1 MARYTGP
8 RGRRDRRA
16 GVMLSN
22 MRKNPL
28 ERKPYPPGEH
38 GRGRHRQTEYGVRLL
53 EKQKARWYYGV
64 SEKQFRRAY
73 DRATRMQGVSG
84 ENLLRLMELRMDN
97 VVFRMGFG
105 TSRPQ
110 ARQLVVHGHFLLNG
124 RKHNIPSAILKPGD
138 VITVRGEEPTAR
150 ADSERGRE
158 RRGGS
163 AVAGGGP
170 RQLHGSCSAHA
181 GSGRDRHAG
190 RGAADHRVL
199 QPLVS

>member
-1 MARYTGP
+1 
-8 RGRRDRRA
+8 
-16 GVMLSN
+16 MLSN

-38 GRGRHRQTEYGVRLL
+38 GRGRQRQTEFGIRLL

-73 DRATRMQGVSG
+73 DKANRMQGVTG

-97 VVFRMGFG
+97 VIFRMGFA

-124 RKHNIPSAILKPGD
+124 RKHNIPSAILKPGG
-138 VITVRGEEPTAR
+138 VVTVREKSRNLEPIR
-150 ADSERGRE
+150 A
-158 RRGGS
+158 
-163 AVAGGGP
+163 AVEQVVAVP
-170 RQLHGSCSAHA
+170 PWLE
-181 GSGRDRHAG
+181 
-190 RGAADHRVL
+190 ADHDNFTGRVL
-199 QPLVS
+199 HTPSRDEIDTPVEEQLIVEFYSR

>member
-8 RGRRDRRA
+8 KARRDRRA

-38 GRGRHRQTEYGVRLL
+38 GRGRQRQTEFGVRLL

-73 DRATRMQGVSG
+73 DKANRMQGVTG

-97 VVFRMGFG
+97 VIFRMGFA

-110 ARQLVVHGHFLLNG
+110 ARQLVVHAHFLLNG

-138 VITVRGEEPTAR
+138 VIMVRENSRNLEPIR
-150 ADSERGRE
+150 I
-158 RRGGS
+158 
-163 AVAGGGP
+163 AVDQVVAVP
-170 RQLHGSCSAHA
+170 PWLE
-181 GSGRDRHAG
+181 
-190 RGAADHRVL
+190 ADHDNFTGRILHTPSRDEIDTPVEEQL
-199 QPLVS
+199 IVEFYSR

>member
-16 GVMLSN
+16 GVMLSS

-28 ERKPYPPGEH
+28 EKKPYPPGEH
-38 GRGRHRQTEYGVRLL
+38 GRGRHRQTEFGLRLM

-64 SEKQFRRAY
+64 SEKQFRKAY
-73 DRATRMQGVSG
+73 DKATRMQGVSG

-97 VVFRMGFG
+97 VVFRMGFA

-138 VITVRGEEPTAR
+138 VITVREKSRNLEPIGA
-150 ADSERGRE
+150 AVEQV
-158 RRGGS
+158 
-163 AVAGGGP
+163 VAGSPRVGGG
-170 RQLHGSCSAHA
+170 HHKFTS
-181 GSGRDRHAG
+181 
-190 RGAADHRVL
+190 RVL
-199 QPLVS
+199 PTPNPAEIDTPVEEQLIIEFYSR

>member
-8 RGRRDRRA
+8 KGRRDRRA

-38 GRGRHRQTEYGVRLL
+38 GRGRQRQTEFGMRLL

-73 DRATRMQGVSG
+73 DKANRMQGVTG
-84 ENLLRLMELRMDN
+84 ENVLRLMELRMDN
-97 VVFRMGFG
+97 VIFRMGFA

-124 RKHNIPSAILKPGD
+124 RKHNIPSAILKAGD
-138 VITVRGEEPTAR
+138 VITVREKSRDLEPIRAAVDQVVAVPPWLEANHDNFTGRILHTPSREEIDTPV
-150 ADSERGRE
+150 EE
-158 RRGGS
+158 
-163 AVAGGGP
+163 
-170 RQLHGSCSAHA
+170 QLIVEFYS
-181 GSGRDRHAG
+181 R
-190 RGAADHRVL
+190 
-199 QPLVS
+199 

>member
-8 RGRRDRRA
+8 KARRDRRA

-38 GRGRHRQTEYGVRLL
+38 GRGRQRQTEFGIRLL

-73 DRATRMQGVSG
+73 DKANRMQGVTG

-97 VVFRMGFG
+97 VIFRMGFA

-124 RKHNIPSAILKPGD
+124 RKHNIPSAILKPGG
-138 VITVRGEEPTAR
+138 VVTVREKSRNLEPI
-150 ADSERGRE
+150 
-158 RRGGS
+158 
-163 AVAGGGP
+163 
-170 RQLHGSCSAHA
+170 
-181 GSGRDRHAG
+181 
-190 RGAADHRVL
+190 GAAVEQVVAVPPWLEADHDNFTGRVL
-199 QPLVS
+199 HTPSRDEIDTPVEEQLIVEFYSR

>member
-8 RGRRDRRA
+8 RARRDRRA

-38 GRGRHRQTEYGVRLL
+38 GRGRQRQTEFGIRLL

-73 DRATRMQGVSG
+73 DKANRMQGVTG

-97 VVFRMGFG
+97 VIFRMGFA

-138 VITVRGEEPTAR
+138 VVTVREKSRNLEPI
-150 ADSERGRE
+150 
-158 RRGGS
+158 
-163 AVAGGGP
+163 
-170 RQLHGSCSAHA
+170 
-181 GSGRDRHAG
+181 
-190 RGAADHRVL
+190 GAAVEQVVAVPPWLEADHDNFKGRVL
-199 QPLVS
+199 HTPSRDEIDTPVEEQLIVEFYSR

>member
-1 MARYTGP
+1 VARYTGP
-8 RGRRDRRA
+8 KARRDRRA

-38 GRGRHRQTEYGVRLL
+38 GRGRQRQTEFGIRLL

-73 DRATRMQGVSG
+73 DKANRMQGVTG

-97 VVFRMGFG
+97 VIFRMGFA

-124 RKHNIPSAILKPGD
+124 RKHNIPSAILKPGG
-138 VITVRGEEPTAR
+138 VVTVREKSRNLEPI
-150 ADSERGRE
+150 
-158 RRGGS
+158 
-163 AVAGGGP
+163 
-170 RQLHGSCSAHA
+170 
-181 GSGRDRHAG
+181 
-190 RGAADHRVL
+190 GAAVEQVVAVPPWLEADHDNFTGRVL
-199 QPLVS
+199 HTPSRDEIDTPVEEQLIVEFYSR

>member
-1 MARYTGP
+1 
-8 RGRRDRRA
+8 
-16 GVMLSN
+16 MLSN

-38 GRGRHRQTEYGVRLL
+38 GRGRQRQTEFGIRLL

-73 DRATRMQGVSG
+73 DKANRMQGVTG

-97 VVFRMGFG
+97 VIFRMGFA

-124 RKHNIPSAILKPGD
+124 RKHNIPSAVLKPGG
-138 VITVRGEEPTAR
+138 VVTVREKSRNLEPI
-150 ADSERGRE
+150 
-158 RRGGS
+158 
-163 AVAGGGP
+163 
-170 RQLHGSCSAHA
+170 
-181 GSGRDRHAG
+181 
-190 RGAADHRVL
+190 GAAVEQVVAVPPWLEADHDNFTGRVL
-199 QPLVS
+199 HTPSRDEIDTPVEEQLIVEFYSR

>member
-1 MARYTGP
+1 
-8 RGRRDRRA
+8 
-16 GVMLSN
+16 MLSN

-38 GRGRHRQTEYGVRLL
+38 GRGRQRQTEFGIRLL

-73 DRATRMQGVSG
+73 DKANRMQGVTG

-97 VVFRMGFG
+97 VIFRMGFA

-138 VITVRGEEPTAR
+138 VIMVREKSRNLEPIR
-150 ADSERGRE
+150 A
-158 RRGGS
+158 
-163 AVAGGGP
+163 AVEQVVAVP
-170 RQLHGSCSAHA
+170 PWLE
-181 GSGRDRHAG
+181 
-190 RGAADHRVL
+190 ADHDNFTGRVL
-199 QPLVS
+199 HTPSRDEIDTPVEEQLIVEFYSR

>member
-16 GVMLSN
+16 GVMFSN
-22 MRKNPL
+22 KRKNPL
-28 ERKPYPPGEH
+28 ERKPDPPGEH
-38 GRGRHRQTEYGVRLL
+38 GRGRQRQTEYGVRLL

-73 DRATRMQGVSG
+73 DKATRMQGVSG
-84 ENLLRLMELRMDN
+84 ENLLRLMELRIDN
-97 VVFRMGFG
+97 VVFRMGFA

-138 VITVRGEEPTAR
+138 VITVREKSHNLEPIANAVEQVVAVPPWLE
-150 ADSERGRE
+150 ADHDNFTGR
-158 RRGGS
+158 
-163 AVAGGGP
+163 V
-170 RQLHGSCSAHA
+170 LHTP
-181 GSGRDRHAG
+181 GRDEIDAPVEEQLIIEFYSR
-190 RGAADHRVL
+190 
-199 QPLVS
+199 

>member
-8 RGRRDRRA
+8 KARRDRRA

-38 GRGRHRQTEYGVRLL
+38 GRGRQRQTEFGIRLM

-64 SEKQFRRAY
+64 SENQFRRAY
-73 DRATRMQGVSG
+73 DKANRMQGVTG

-97 VVFRMGFG
+97 VIFRMGFA

-138 VITVRGEEPTAR
+138 VVTVREKSRNLEPI
-150 ADSERGRE
+150 
-158 RRGGS
+158 
-163 AVAGGGP
+163 
-170 RQLHGSCSAHA
+170 
-181 GSGRDRHAG
+181 
-190 RGAADHRVL
+190 GAAVEQVVAVPPWLEADHDNFTGRVL
-199 QPLVS
+199 HTPSRDEIDTPVEEQLIVEFYSR

>member
-1 MARYTGP
+1 
-8 RGRRDRRA
+8 
-16 GVMLSN
+16 MLSN

-38 GRGRHRQTEYGVRLL
+38 GRGRQRQTEFGVRLL

-73 DRATRMQGVSG
+73 DKANRMQGVTG

-97 VVFRMGFG
+97 VIFRMGFA

-110 ARQLVVHGHFLLNG
+110 ARQLVVHAHFLLNG

-138 VITVRGEEPTAR
+138 VIMVRENSRNLEPIR
-150 ADSERGRE
+150 I
-158 RRGGS
+158 
-163 AVAGGGP
+163 AVDQVVAVP
-170 RQLHGSCSAHA
+170 PWLE
-181 GSGRDRHAG
+181 
-190 RGAADHRVL
+190 ADHDNFTGRILHTPSRDEIDTPVEEQL
-199 QPLVS
+199 IVEFYSR